1 MNNTETTTTTLK
13 PVYQLLGPPCFK
25 VICDDTHG
33 FTFSCPYNR
42 HCLDQYVLGYSLR
55 IADNADDNDFLL
67 CFKMDATNRIFGFMN
82 KGLFVELV
90 HAHTNI
96 YEKLG
101 HFIFDTQ
108 IKN

>member
-1 MNNTETTTTTLK
+1 MNNTITPTK
-13 PVYQLLGPPCFK
+13 SSYQLVGFSSPRRCFR

-33 FTFSCPYNR
+33 FTFSCPYNQ

-55 IADNADDNDFLL
+55 IADTTDTDFLL
-67 CFKMDATNRIFGFMN
+67 CFKMDTTKRTFGFMN

-90 HAHTNI
+90 NAHTNI

-101 HFIFDTQ
+101 HFMFDTQ
-108 IKN
+108 T